1 MEYFYPLKKIKLIS
15 NVDNAV
21 NSNEQ
26 LFLPHLAVINNSSAT
41 TNIRVAFNRSAKS
54 SNEIS

>member
-15 NVDNAV
+15 KVDNAV

-54 SNEIS
+54 SNEI